1 MIVWIT
7 GAKGFIGQ
15 YLARHLAARGNI
27 VLGLG
32 HGLWP
37 EAATEGGL
45 VAWLNGEITC
55 SNLASLRVTHGA
67 PGLVVHLAGGSSVS
81 AAIANPRE
89 DFARTVTST
98 AELLEWLRLESPL
111 TRLVAVSSA
120 AVHGVGHS
128 DRIAESASTQPFS
141 PYGYHK
147 LMMEQLCRS
156 YGNCYGLQ
164 CVVLR
169 LFSVYGAGL
178 RKQLLWDLCRRLQ
191 YAPLGIELSGTG
203 EELRDWT
210 HVSDVLRAIEATANL
225 ASPEVPTF
233 NIGSG
238 RATSVRE
245 VAQTVIDAFFTT
257 RGQRSKLHF
266 NGKVRAGD
274 PCRLVAD
281 SSRLQALGFEW
292 NVSPQQG
299 IAEYV
304 RWFQRQVGTG
314 RSS

>member
-15 YLARHLAARGNI
+15 HLARHLAAHGNI

-37 EAATEGGL
+37 EAETEAGL
-45 VAWLNGEITC
+45 AAWLNGEISS
-55 SNLASLRVTHGA
+55 SNLTSLRVTHGA
-67 PGLVVHLAGGSSVS
+67 PDLVLHLAGGSSVG

-89 DFARTVTST
+89 DFARTVATT

-120 AVHGVGHS
+120 AVHGAAYTG
-128 DRIAESASTQPFS
+128 RIAESSATQPLS
-141 PYGYHK
+141 PYGFHK

-156 YGNCYGLQ
+156 YASCYGLQ
-164 CVVLR
+164 CLVLR
-169 LFSVYGAGL
+169 LFSVYGPGL

-191 YAPLGIELSGTG
+191 HAPPSIELSGTG
-203 EELRDWT
+203 DELRDWT
-210 HVSDVLRAIEATANL
+210 HVSDVLRAIEATADL

-233 NIGSG
+233 NVGSG

-245 VAQTVIDAFFTT
+245 VAQTVIDAFATG
-257 RGQRSKLHF
+257 GQRSNLHF

-274 PCRLVAD
+274 PFSLVAD

-292 NVSPQQG
+292 SISPQQG

-304 RWFQRQVGTG
+304 RWFHDQAETG
-314 RSS
+314 RSA